1 MDNLA
6 EDLITV
12 EELCE
17 ILRIGKNAAYRIL
30 NEGKIKCFRIGH
42 VWKIP
47 RASVN
52 DYIRQQSGINFKS
65 LA

>member
-17 ILRIGKNAAYRIL
+17 ILRIGKNAAYRLL
-30 NEGKIKCFRIGH
+30 NEGKVKCFRINRT
-42 VWKIP
+42 WKIP
-47 RASVN
+47 RESVTL
-52 DYIRQQSGINFKS
+52 YIREQSK
-65 LA
+65 LL